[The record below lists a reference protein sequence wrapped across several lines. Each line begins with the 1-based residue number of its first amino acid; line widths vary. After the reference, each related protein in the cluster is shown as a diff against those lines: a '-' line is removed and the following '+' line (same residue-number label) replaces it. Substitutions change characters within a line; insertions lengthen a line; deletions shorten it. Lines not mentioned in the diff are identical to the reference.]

1 MRITFKKA
9 LAFGMFL
16 CFCSSKYTSSKTV
29 VSHFKDFTSAD
40 QKYVLYENL
49 NTLDPTKL
57 LNHEDE
63 DNTPILIR
71 ENSHGS
77 ELENSRITYH
87 VHGVTELRIT
97 IFHKL
102 GTFATQQA
110 DPFVAREYP
119 YILGSNA
126 EPAYNVYYSLTD
138 NTLYLNHRNQTWLEC
153 IFDNPTKT
161 FSFRKTDKI
170 FNEQDVGSIL
180 TFYGVNVYTSS
191 NNNADFKLVS
201 QCSITK
207 ESNPIQIFADINQPD
222 YYKETITFSIPENT
236 DIIKIVFSDID
247 QCKDNDGGLHKIP
260 TEDML
265 NSMLIGPIKFE
276 GDNIDFSNY
285 DYQDDVTEM
294 KNQELIKIKESL
306 AQKSTKP
313 KKDKTKHKKSEKP
326 KVEKIVNIEKHIH
339 EYTINQINQA
349 PAPMPDIIMV
359 SPDTSEAIFEEEP
372 TQPQEVAA
380 ATQEQGAN
388 SQTNQPIT
396 HSEEPNSKSQ
406 SKPTAQ
412 KTKDSAKVK
421 TKKIKEKSTKQKSK
435 NKSKK
440 GSKKRKKE
448 EKENNSS
455 EPTDFQATEFTPKQ
469 SKALGYFYIC
479 SVIFVLLFSV
489 FHESILKL
497 FSRLSVHKLK
507 LIHKK

>member
-1 MRITFKKA
+1 M
-9 LAFGMFL
+9 LL
-16 CFCSSKYTSSKTV
+16 CFCSSKYTFSKTV

-49 NTLDPTKL
+49 KILDPTKL
-57 LNHEDE
+57 LKHEDE

-87 VHGVTELRIT
+87 VRGVNHLHIT

-102 GTFATQQA
+102 GTFATNQT
-110 DPFVAREYP
+110 DPSLRNEYLR
-119 YILGSNA
+119 ILGGNA
-126 EPAYNVYYSLTD
+126 KDPYTVYHSSQD
-138 NTLYLNHRNQTWLEC
+138 NTLYTNYGNETYLEC

-191 NNNADFKLVS
+191 NNNADFKLVP

-207 ESNPIQIFADINQPD
+207 EPNPIQIFADINQPD

-276 GDNIDFSNY
+276 GDNNIDFSNY

-294 KNQELIKIKESL
+294 KNQELIKIKENL
-306 AQKSTKP
+306 AQKSTKL
-313 KKDKTKHKKSEKP
+313 KKDKTTHKKSEKP

-339 EYTINQINQA
+339 EYTINQIHQA
-349 PAPMPDIIMV
+349 PALMPDIIMV

-412 KTKDSAKVK
+412 KTKEPAKAK
-421 TKKIKEKSTKQKSK
+421 TKKTKEKSTKQKSK

-440 GSKKRKKE
+440 DSKKRKKE

-455 EPTDFQATEFTPKQ
+455 ELTDFQSTEFTPKQ

-479 SVIFVLLFSV
+479 SVIFVLLFSL
-489 FHESILKL
+489 FHESILKF
-497 FSRLSVHKLK
+497 FSRLSVHKFK
-507 LIHKK
+507 FTHKK